1 MSPHHAAIIMSTNAA
16 TAAAP
21 LPSLFFL
28 TFFVACASFPG
39 ALELLHALREQVS
52 GALSGEHEA
61 ATRDFFY
68 TTNTYLFGRWRV
80 VPAPHCDAAATAG
93 KVWVDGDAATGAS
106 KATAKS
112 PGQKLV
118 LLGANERTN

>member
-1 MSPHHAAIIMSTNAA
+1 MPIIIMSTRAA

-28 TFFVACASFPG
+28 TFFLACASFPG

-61 ATRDFFY
+61 APRDFFY
-68 TTNTYLFGRWRV
+68 TTNTILFRRWTV

-106 KATAKS
+106 KATAKTWAVS
-112 PGQKLV
+112 RLPRRK
-118 LLGANERTN
+118 